1 MVNLLFIH
9 GAWHWSGCWYK
20 VINSELL
27 SNYKVHALDNPM
39 NGFNTQYSAEN
50 FEQYTSEIQNLLK
63 TTNEKFIIIAHS
75 MGGSIASFI
84 ANKFPKKIEKIIY
97 VAASMC
103 AKNKCALD
111 YFMEE
116 YYFNFIKELELENLV
131 IPDSQGQFIKLNIF
145 EKEKIIKL
153 FYNQSPKLDIGI
165 ALKNLSELSSGI
177 PFAHKHNYCEEF
189 YPIKKVY
196 VECTNDNAMPISMQ
210 REMQSNFS
218 DIKTYTLNT
227 DHSPFFSKNKELS
240 KIIKKEI
247 ENKEV

>member
-27 SNYKVHALDNPM
+27 NNYKAHALDNPM
-39 NGFNTQYSAEN
+39 NGFNKEYSAEN
-50 FEQYTSEIQNLLK
+50 FELYTSEIQNLLK

-75 MGGSIASFI
+75 IGGSIASFI

-97 VAASMC
+97 VAASIC
-103 AKNKCALD
+103 AENQCAVD
-111 YFMEE
+111 YFMKE
-116 YYFNFIKELELENLV
+116 YYLNFMKELGLENSV
-131 IPDSQGQFIKLNIF
+131 IPDAHGKIIKLNMTD
-145 EKEKIIKL
+145 KEKIIKL
-153 FYNQSPKLDIGI
+153 FYNQSSNSDIEI
-165 ALKNLSELSSGI
+165 ALKNLSEFSSGI
-177 PFAHKHNYCEEF
+177 PFTQKHNYCDEF

-218 DIKTYTLNT
+218 NIKTYTLNT

-247 ENKEV
+247 